1 MENVKVLYSDFM
13 NSVIDEVTVE
23 LLPDILLS
31 LKYNDADSTVIM
43 SMSDKITANV
53 ELSGAIGMD
62 ELNVLIKSLSTLRGQ
77 LKTTAV

>member
-1 MENVKVLYSDFM
+1 MENVKVLYSDYM

-23 LLPDILLS
+23 LLPDILLG
-31 LKYNDADSTVIM
+31 LKYNAEDSTIVM

-62 ELNVLIKSLSTLRGQ
+62 ELNVLIKSLTILRGQ
-77 LKTTAV
+77 LKAN